1 MTDTTTETTAI
12 ERTSFETYFTWQGYL
27 DHYKY
32 SEQKEQKEEEESL
45 YENGKTGLLY
55 VIANKGFLFII
66 LTILVVFL
74 ARAMYFSRTFVHTA
88 LLFLFFDI
96 FVDEY
101 SVCIPLCQLLDSMCE
116 TVVSETGSLLK
127 IKISLEIEVDE
138 ENNKEKEI
146 PKIEK
151 KEEKREP
158 EQENGEKEEKEEKEE
173 KGEEKEE
180 DVPTEEVVEPM

>member
-32 SEQKEQKEEEESL
+32 SEQKEEEESL

-138 ENNKEKEI
+138 ENNNEKEI

-158 EQENGEKEEKEEKEE
+158 EQENGEKEEK
-173 KGEEKEE
+173 GEEKEE

>member
-1 MTDTTTETTAI
+1 MTDTITDTIAI

-32 SEQKEQKEEEESL
+32 SEQKEQKEEEPSESL

-74 ARAMYFSRTFVHTA
+74 ARAMYFSRTFVHTV

-101 SVCIPLCQLLDSMCE
+101 SVCIPLCQLLDSMSE

-138 ENNKEKEI
+138 ENNKERK
-146 PKIEK
+146 EK
-151 KEEKREP
+151 KK
-158 EQENGEKEEKEEKEE
+158 
-173 KGEEKEE
+173 E
-180 DVPTEEVVEPM
+180 DVPTEKISEAKTEEDRKEEAKEETEKEKEE